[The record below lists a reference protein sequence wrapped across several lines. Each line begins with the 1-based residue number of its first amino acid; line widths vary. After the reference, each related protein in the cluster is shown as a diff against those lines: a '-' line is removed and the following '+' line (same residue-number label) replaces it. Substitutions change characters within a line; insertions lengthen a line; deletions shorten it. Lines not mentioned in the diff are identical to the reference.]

1 MQSELPLWSSGL
13 ESLKYADPFPKFPKT
28 STNSPDKMED
38 DELLTQEI
46 SGTDEEKGWRF
57 YIGSICNRRT
67 VNDMLEDM
75 WRRGEQAWVTDVAG
89 IVEKTSQAEKVLFHW
104 YVSSSPPSPIYCYR
118 AIPSPGNPG
127 TKCQR
132 ADSPIQHKPTKI

>member
-13 ESLKYADPFPKFPKT
+13 ESLKYADPFPKFPKAG
-28 STNSPDKMED
+28 TNSPDKMED
-38 DELLTQEI
+38 DEQLTQEI

-104 YVSSSPPSPIYCYR
+104 YVSSSPPS
-118 AIPSPGNPG
+118 SDLLLPGYPLTRHPG